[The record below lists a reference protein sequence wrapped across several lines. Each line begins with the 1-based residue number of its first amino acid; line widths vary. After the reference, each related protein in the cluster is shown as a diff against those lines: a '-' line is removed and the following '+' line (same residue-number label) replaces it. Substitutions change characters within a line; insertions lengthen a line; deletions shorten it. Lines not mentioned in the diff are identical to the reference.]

1 MKEISARLNQS
12 EAPSRGEDGMCLGAH
27 KDKEVIHPNVVG
39 INSFGRVQI
48 EDFLA
53 SIFPPGPGSIGS
65 IMRDRMREH
74 LRETVDTNH
83 APRYAEVKPRRRN
96 RHRGAPTVVTPFTAR

>member
-1 MKEISARLNQS
+1 MKEIFARLNQS
-12 EAPSRGEDGMCLGAH
+12 EVPSRGEDEMRLGAH
-27 KDKEVIHPNVVG
+27 KDKE
-39 INSFGRVQI
+39 I
-48 EDFLA
+48 EDLLA

-83 APRYAEVKPRRRN
+83 APRYAEVKPRREN
-96 RHRGAPTVVTPFTAR
+96 RRRGVPTVVTPFTAR